1 MHRANWCEKPG
12 LKPNALRNNAL
23 RNGEGQKAAPSK
35 SSRRAQ
41 SDFTLTPESTKR
53 RTNCSSLCAF
63 NFWFG
68 AITYPSGRDRLR
80 RYRKK
85 PLSPKSE
92 NWRINPAFRREN
104 RTNSASMPM
113 CHLVLNVGRPGVKL
127 PDAEMNAVATFVER
141 KRSCLLSA
149 APFFRVPPRSYS
161 G

>member
-12 LKPNALRNNAL
+12 LKPNALRNNALRNNALRNNAL

-41 SDFTLTPESTKR
+41 SGFILTPESTKR

-92 NWRINPAFRREN
+92 NWRINPAFRRES
-104 RTNSASMPM
+104 RTNSTLMPM
-113 CHLVLNVGRPGVKL
+113 CQFVLNVGRPGVKL
-127 PDAEMNAVATFVER
+127 PEAEINAISTFVEHLR
-141 KRSCLLSA
+141 
-149 APFFRVPPRSYS
+149 
-161 G
+161 